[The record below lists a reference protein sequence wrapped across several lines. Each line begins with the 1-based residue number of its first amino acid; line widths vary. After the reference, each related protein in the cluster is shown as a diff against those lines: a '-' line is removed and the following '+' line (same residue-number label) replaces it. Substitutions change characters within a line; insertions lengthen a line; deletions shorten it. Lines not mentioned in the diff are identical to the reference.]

1 MVKPMLSAKQKEL
14 FNILLR
20 QQQKCTVEQYASM
33 LNVSKRTVYSYLD
46 LLEPELTQRGY
57 QLIRSPGQGVE
68 VIKGKSINDETDEET
83 DLFSI
88 ENRRME
94 MIYRILLKQEQVP
107 FQTFCDEF
115 YVSESSIRKD
125 IAYMNQML
133 GNPEHLRFNI
143 SHKEIIVS
151 GEVNERTTCE
161 ALIRLNEGFLIGN
174 DWQSKLIHLA
184 SLYDIKIIE
193 TVMSLVTDY
202 IHDVKI
208 NLAEHY
214 MVNIASVLIVLAS
227 MAAEGRHIQ
236 DVDNLLDYDR
246 IRFLPNQI
254 LAKQFLG
261 TLADQL
267 ALTFSEGD
275 SQFLVEY
282 LVADRIQIH
291 NFEKIV
297 DADRVIF
304 EKILK
309 KMEMLIYVDFSSN
322 EDYRNNLLLHL
333 NAMAFRLRKGLKL
346 KNDLLRQIKKE
357 FEMLFNLTWV
367 VLESE
372 ADALHIRISEDEV
385 GFLVIHFQNFIDQ
398 QQRTK
403 RILLICPQGIATSE
417 MILNRLRMVLP
428 AFNAIETASTSKAY
442 RCNLDSIDF
451 VVSTVDVEDIHK
463 PVVRVSPVIT
473 DEDLRNIM
481 SFYQQ
486 QILQPS
492 RHERKELKL
501 LTLMQYIKSDFI
513 IEGDAENKEEI
524 ILNMAAK
531 LQMAG
536 YVNEGYGQTML
547 NRETNGSTDNIYQI
561 ALPHGDIKLVNKT
574 IISFYLLKTAKKWK
588 NHVVKLV
595 IFFNIAEN
603 DLTISKK
610 ILDDL
615 YSFIKS
621 QKLAEI
627 LKQNCDKRSIEEL
640 LGIGEIYD

>member
-1 MVKPMLSAKQKEL
+1 MVNSMLSTKQKEL
-14 FNILLR
+14 LNILLC
-20 QQQKCTVEQYASM
+20 QQQKSTVEQYAKM

-46 LLEPELTQRGY
+46 LLESELTQRGY

-68 VIKGKSINDETDEET
+68 VIKGKSTNDETDEET
-83 DLFSI
+83 DIFSI

-94 MIYRILLKQEQVP
+94 LIYRILLKQEKVP
-107 FQTFCDEF
+107 FQAFCDEF
-115 YVSESSIRKD
+115 FVSESSIRKD
-125 IAYMNQML
+125 ILILNQML
-133 GNPEHLRFNI
+133 SNPEHVRFTI

-151 GEVNERTTCE
+151 GDVNALTTCE

-174 DWQSKLIHLA
+174 DFHHKLEHLTL
-184 SLYDIKIIE
+184 LYDSKIIE
-193 TVMSLVTDY
+193 TVVNLVSGY

-214 MVNIASVLIVLAS
+214 MTNIASVLIVLAS
-227 MAAEGRHIQ
+227 MAAKGRHIQ
-236 DVDNLLDYDR
+236 DADNLLDYDR

-254 LAKQFLG
+254 LAKQFLS

-267 ALTFSEGD
+267 DLTFSEGD

-291 NFEKIV
+291 NFEKID
-297 DADRVIF
+297 DADRMIF
-304 EKILK
+304 EKILQ

-322 EDYRNNLLLHL
+322 EEYRNNLLLHL
-333 NAMAFRLRKGLKL
+333 NAMTFRLRKGLKL

-428 AFNAIETASTSKAY
+428 AFNAIETASTSKAL

-486 QILQPS
+486 QILQPP
-492 RHERKELKL
+492 RCERAELKL
-501 LTLMQYIKSDFI
+501 STLRQYMKSEFI
-513 IEGDAENKEEI
+513 VEGDADSKEEI
-524 ILNMAAK
+524 ILNMASK
-531 LQMAG
+531 LQAAG
-536 YVNEGYGQTML
+536 YVKEGYAQSML
-547 NRETNGSTDNIYQI
+547 NRETIGSTDNIYQI

-574 IISFYLLKTAKKWK
+574 IISFYLLKNARKWK
-588 NHVVKLV
+588 NHMVKLV
-595 IFFNIAEN
+595 IFFNIAES

-615 YSFIKS
+615 YCFIRS
-621 QKLAEI
+621 HQLAER
-627 LKQNCDKRSIEEL
+627 LKLKSDKQSIEEL

>member
-125 IAYMNQML
+125 IVYLNQML

-214 MVNIASVLIVLAS
+214 MVNIASVLIVLTS

-297 DADRVIF
+297 DADRIIF

>member
-125 IAYMNQML
+125 IVYLNQML

-214 MVNIASVLIVLAS
+214 MVNIASVLIVLTS

-267 ALTFSEGD
+267 SLTFSEGD

>member
-1 MVKPMLSAKQKEL
+1 MLSAKQKEL
-14 FNILLR
+14 LNILLC
-20 QQQKCTVEQYASM
+20 QQQKSTVEQYASM

-46 LLEPELTQRGY
+46 LLEGELTQRGF

-94 MIYRILLKQEQVP
+94 LVYRVLLKQERVP

-125 IAYMNQML
+125 IVILNQML
-133 GNPEHLRFNI
+133 CNPEHVRFNI
-143 SHKEIIVS
+143 SHKEIIIS
-151 GEVNERTTCE
+151 GEVNEKTTCE

-174 DWQSKLIHLA
+174 EWQSKLIHLA
-184 SLYDIKIIE
+184 GLYDRKIIE
-193 TVMSLVTDY
+193 IVMKLVSDY

-214 MVNIASVLIVLAS
+214 MTNIASVLIVLTS
-227 MAAEGRHIQ
+227 MATAGRHIQ

-267 ALTFSEGD
+267 DLTFSEGD
-275 SQFLVEY
+275 SAFLVEY

-297 DADRVIF
+297 DADRMIF

-322 EDYRNNLLLHL
+322 EEYRNNLLLHL
-333 NAMAFRLRKGLKL
+333 NAMTFRLRKGLKL

-428 AFNAIETASTSKAY
+428 AFNAIETASTSKAL
-442 RCNLDSIDF
+442 RCNLNSIDF

-492 RHERKELKL
+492 RYERAELKL
-501 LTLMQYIKSDFI
+501 MTLMQYLDSNFI
-513 IEGDAENKEEI
+513 IEGDADNKEDI
-524 ILNMAAK
+524 ILNMGAM
-531 LQMAG
+531 LQAAG
-536 YVNEGYGQTML
+536 YVKEGYAQSML
-547 NRETNGSTDNIYQI
+547 NRETIGSTDNIYQI

-574 IISFYLLKTAKKWK
+574 IISFYLLRNAKKWK
-588 NHVVKLV
+588 NHIVKLV
-595 IFFNIAEN
+595 IFFNIAED

-621 QKLAEI
+621 QRLAEI
-627 LKQNCDKRSIEEL
+627 MKQNCDKQSIEEL

>member
-14 FNILLR
+14 LNILLR

-214 MVNIASVLIVLAS
+214 MVNIASVLIVLTS

-267 ALTFSEGD
+267 SLTFSEGD

>member
-1 MVKPMLSAKQKEL
+1 MVKLMLSAKQKEL
-14 FNILLR
+14 LNILLR

-46 LLEPELTQRGY
+46 LLEGELTQRGF

-94 MIYRILLKQEQVP
+94 LVYRVLLKQERVP

-125 IAYMNQML
+125 IVILNQML
-133 GNPEHLRFNI
+133 FNPEHVRFNI
-143 SHKEIIVS
+143 SHKEIIIS
-151 GEVNERTTCE
+151 GEVNEKTTCE

-184 SLYDIKIIE
+184 GLYDRKIIE
-193 TVMSLVTDY
+193 IVMKLVSDY

-214 MVNIASVLIVLAS
+214 MTNIASVLIVLTS
-227 MAAEGRHIQ
+227 MATAGRHIQ

-267 ALTFSEGD
+267 DLTFSEGD
-275 SQFLVEY
+275 SAFLVEY

-297 DADRVIF
+297 DADRMIF

-322 EDYRNNLLLHL
+322 EEYRNNLLLHL
-333 NAMAFRLRKGLKL
+333 NAMTFRLRKGLKL

-492 RHERKELKL
+492 RYERAELKL
-501 LTLMQYIKSDFI
+501 MTLMQYLDSNFI
-513 IEGDAENKEEI
+513 IEGDADNKEDI
-524 ILNMAAK
+524 ILNMGAM
-531 LQMAG
+531 LQAAG
-536 YVNEGYGQTML
+536 YVKEGYAQSML
-547 NRETNGSTDNIYQI
+547 NRETIGSTDNIYQI

-574 IISFYLLKTAKKWK
+574 IISFYLLRNAKKWK
-588 NHVVKLV
+588 NHIVKLV

-610 ILDDL
+610 ILDNL

-621 QKLAEI
+621 QRLAEI
-627 LKQNCDKRSIEEL
+627 IKQNCDKQSIEEL

>member
-151 GEVNERTTCE
+151 GEVNERMTCE

-214 MVNIASVLIVLAS
+214 MVNIASVLIVLTS

-297 DADRVIF
+297 DADRIIF

>member
-1 MVKPMLSAKQKEL
+1 MVKLMLSAKQKEL
-14 FNILLR
+14 LNILLR
-20 QQQKCTVEQYASM
+20 QQQKSTVEQYASM

-46 LLEPELTQRGY
+46 LLEGELTQRGF

-94 MIYRILLKQEQVP
+94 LVYRVLLKQERVS

-125 IAYMNQML
+125 IVILNQML
-133 GNPEHLRFNI
+133 CNPEHVRFNI
-143 SHKEIIVS
+143 SHKEIIIS
-151 GEVNERTTCE
+151 GEVNEKTTCE

-184 SLYDIKIIE
+184 GLYDRKIIE
-193 TVMSLVTDY
+193 IVMKLVSDY

-214 MVNIASVLIVLAS
+214 MTNIASVLIVLTS
-227 MAAEGRHIQ
+227 MATAGRHIQ

-267 ALTFSEGD
+267 DLTFSEGD
-275 SQFLVEY
+275 SAFLVEY

-297 DADRVIF
+297 DADRMIF

-322 EDYRNNLLLHL
+322 EEYRNNLLLHL
-333 NAMAFRLRKGLKL
+333 NAMTFRLRKGLKL

-428 AFNAIETASTSKAY
+428 AFNAIETASTSKAL

-492 RHERKELKL
+492 RYERAELKL
-501 LTLMQYIKSDFI
+501 MTLMQYLDSNFI
-513 IEGDAENKEEI
+513 IEGDADNKEDI
-524 ILNMAAK
+524 ILNMGAM
-531 LQMAG
+531 LQAAG
-536 YVNEGYGQTML
+536 YVKDGYAQSML
-547 NRETNGSTDNIYQI
+547 NRETIGSTDNIYQI

-574 IISFYLLKTAKKWK
+574 IISFYLLRNAKKWK
-588 NHVVKLV
+588 NHTVKLV

-610 ILDDL
+610 ILDNL

-621 QKLAEI
+621 QRLAEI
-627 LKQNCDKRSIEEL
+627 IKQNCDKQSIEEL

>member
-14 FNILLR
+14 LNILLR

-125 IAYMNQML
+125 IVYLNQML

-214 MVNIASVLIVLAS
+214 MVNIASVLIVLTS

-297 DADRVIF
+297 DADRIIF

-501 LTLMQYIKSDFI
+501 LTLMQYIKSDFV

>member
-1 MVKPMLSAKQKEL
+1 MLSAKQKEL
-14 FNILLR
+14 LNILLC
-20 QQQKCTVEQYASM
+20 QQQKSTVEQYASM

-46 LLEPELTQRGY
+46 LLEGELTQRGF

-94 MIYRILLKQEQVP
+94 LVYRVLLKQERVP

-125 IAYMNQML
+125 IVILNQML
-133 GNPEHLRFNI
+133 CNPEHVRFNI
-143 SHKEIIVS
+143 SHKEIIIS
-151 GEVNERTTCE
+151 GEVNEKTTCE

-174 DWQSKLIHLA
+174 DWQSKLIPLA
-184 SLYDIKIIE
+184 GLYDRKIIE
-193 TVMSLVTDY
+193 IVMKLVSDY

-214 MVNIASVLIVLAS
+214 MTNIASVLIVLTS
-227 MAAEGRHIQ
+227 MATAGRHIQ

-267 ALTFSEGD
+267 DLTFSEGD
-275 SQFLVEY
+275 SAFLVEY

-297 DADRVIF
+297 DADRMIF

-322 EDYRNNLLLHL
+322 EEYRNNLLLHL
-333 NAMAFRLRKGLKL
+333 NAMTFRLRKGLKL

-428 AFNAIETASTSKAY
+428 AFNAIETASTSKAL
-442 RCNLDSIDF
+442 RCNLNSIDF

-492 RHERKELKL
+492 RYERAELKL
-501 LTLMQYIKSDFI
+501 MTLMQYLDSNFI
-513 IEGDAENKEEI
+513 IEGDADNKEDI
-524 ILNMAAK
+524 ILNMGAM
-531 LQMAG
+531 LQAAG
-536 YVNEGYGQTML
+536 YVKEGYAQSML
-547 NRETNGSTDNIYQI
+547 NRETIGSTDNIYQI

-574 IISFYLLKTAKKWK
+574 IISFYLLRNAKKWK
-588 NHVVKLV
+588 NHIVKLV

-621 QKLAEI
+621 QRLAEI
-627 LKQNCDKRSIEEL
+627 IKQNCDKQSIEEL

>member
-1 MVKPMLSAKQKEL
+1 MLSAKQKEL
-14 FNILLR
+14 LNILLC
-20 QQQKCTVEQYASM
+20 QQQKSTVEQYASM

-46 LLEPELTQRGY
+46 LLEGELTQRGF

-94 MIYRILLKQEQVP
+94 LVYRVLLKQERVP

-125 IAYMNQML
+125 IVILNQML
-133 GNPEHLRFNI
+133 CNPEHVRFNI
-143 SHKEIIVS
+143 SHKEIIIS
-151 GEVNERTTCE
+151 GEVNEKTTCE

-184 SLYDIKIIE
+184 GLYDRKIIE
-193 TVMSLVTDY
+193 IVMKLVSDY

-214 MVNIASVLIVLAS
+214 MTNIASVLIVLTS
-227 MAAEGRHIQ
+227 MATAGRHIQ

-267 ALTFSEGD
+267 DLTFSEGD
-275 SQFLVEY
+275 SAFLVEY

-297 DADRVIF
+297 DADRMIF

-322 EDYRNNLLLHL
+322 EEYRNNLLLHL
-333 NAMAFRLRKGLKL
+333 NAMTFRLRKGLKL

-428 AFNAIETASTSKAY
+428 AFNAIETASTSKAL
-442 RCNLDSIDF
+442 RCNLNSIDF

-492 RHERKELKL
+492 RYERAELKL
-501 LTLMQYIKSDFI
+501 MTLMQYLDSNFI
-513 IEGDAENKEEI
+513 IEGDADNKEDI
-524 ILNMAAK
+524 ILNMGAM
-531 LQMAG
+531 LQAAG
-536 YVNEGYGQTML
+536 YIKDGYAQSML
-547 NRETNGSTDNIYQI
+547 NRETIGSTDNIYQI

-574 IISFYLLKTAKKWK
+574 IISFYLLRNAKKWK
-588 NHVVKLV
+588 NHIVKLV

-621 QKLAEI
+621 QRLAEI
-627 LKQNCDKRSIEEL
+627 IKQNCDKQSIEEL

>member
-1 MVKPMLSAKQKEL
+1 MLSAKQKEL
-14 FNILLR
+14 LNILLC
-20 QQQKCTVEQYASM
+20 QQQKSTVEQYASM

-46 LLEPELTQRGY
+46 LLEGELTQRGF

-94 MIYRILLKQEQVP
+94 LVFRVLLKQERVP

-125 IAYMNQML
+125 IVILNQML
-133 GNPEHLRFNI
+133 CNPEHVRFNI
-143 SHKEIIVS
+143 SHKEIIIS
-151 GEVNERTTCE
+151 GEVNEKTTCE

-184 SLYDIKIIE
+184 GLYDRKIIE
-193 TVMSLVTDY
+193 IVMKLVSDY

-214 MVNIASVLIVLAS
+214 MTNIASVLIVLTS
-227 MAAEGRHIQ
+227 MATEGRHIQ

-267 ALTFSEGD
+267 DLTFSEGD
-275 SQFLVEY
+275 SAFLVEY

-297 DADRVIF
+297 DADRMIF

-322 EDYRNNLLLHL
+322 EEYRNNLLLHL
-333 NAMAFRLRKGLKL
+333 NAMTFRLRKGLKL

-428 AFNAIETASTSKAY
+428 AFNAIETASTSKAL
-442 RCNLDSIDF
+442 RCNLNSIDF

-492 RHERKELKL
+492 RYERAELKL
-501 LTLMQYIKSDFI
+501 MTLMQYLDSNFI
-513 IEGDAENKEEI
+513 IEGDADNKEDI
-524 ILNMAAK
+524 ILNMGAM
-531 LQMAG
+531 LQAAG
-536 YVNEGYGQTML
+536 YVKEGYAQSML
-547 NRETNGSTDNIYQI
+547 NRETIGSTDNIYQI

-574 IISFYLLKTAKKWK
+574 IISFYLLRNAKKWK
-588 NHVVKLV
+588 NHIVKLV

-621 QKLAEI
+621 QRLAEI
-627 LKQNCDKRSIEEL
+627 MKQNCDKQSIEEL

>member
-14 FNILLR
+14 LNILLH

-125 IAYMNQML
+125 IVYLNQML

-214 MVNIASVLIVLAS
+214 MVNIASVLIVLTS

-267 ALTFSEGD
+267 SLTFSEGD

-297 DADRVIF
+297 DADRIIF

>member
-14 FNILLR
+14 LNILLR

-125 IAYMNQML
+125 IVYMNQML

-161 ALIRLNEGFLIGN
+161 ALIHLNEGFLIGN

-214 MVNIASVLIVLAS
+214 MVNISSVLIVLTS

-297 DADRVIF
+297 DADRIIF

-501 LTLMQYIKSDFI
+501 LTLMQYIKSDFV

>member
-1 MVKPMLSAKQKEL
+1 MLSAKQKEL

-20 QQQKCTVEQYASM
+20 QQQKCTVEQYANM

-46 LLEPELTQRGY
+46 QLEPELTQRGY

-68 VIKGKSINDETDEET
+68 VIKGKRANDEADEET

-125 IAYMNQML
+125 IMILNQML
-133 GNPEHLRFNI
+133 GNPEHMRFNI
-143 SHKEIIVS
+143 SHKEIIIS
-151 GEVNERTTCE
+151 GEVNEKTTCE

-174 DWQSKLIHLA
+174 DWQSKLTHLA
-184 SLYDIKIIE
+184 GLYDIKIIE
-193 TVMSLVTDY
+193 TVMKLVSDY

-214 MVNIASVLIVLAS
+214 MTNIASVLIVLTS
-227 MAAEGRHIQ
+227 MAAQNRHIQ
-236 DVDNLLDYDR
+236 NADNLLDYDR

-254 LAKQFLG
+254 LAKQFLA
-261 TLADQL
+261 TLADQFDL
-267 ALTFSEGD
+267 IFSEGD

-291 NFEKIV
+291 NFEKIME
-297 DADRVIF
+297 ADRIIF

-322 EDYRNNLLLHL
+322 EEYQNNLLLHL
-333 NAMAFRLRKGLKL
+333 NAMTFRLRKGLKL

-372 ADALHIRISEDEV
+372 ADALHIHISEDEV

-428 AFNAIETASTSKAY
+428 AFNAIETASTSKAL

-492 RHERKELKL
+492 RYGRTELKFT
-501 LTLMQYIKSDFI
+501 TLMQYLKSEFI
-513 IEGDAENKEEI
+513 IEGDADNKEEI
-524 ILNMAAK
+524 IVNMAAR
-531 LQMAG
+531 LQRAG
-536 YVNEGYGQTML
+536 YVKEGYAQTML

-574 IISFYLLKTAKKWK
+574 IISFYLLKNAKKWK

-621 QKLAEI
+621 QRLAEA
-627 LKQNCDKRSIEEL
+627 LKQNCDKQSIEEL

>member
-1 MVKPMLSAKQKEL
+1 MVNSMLSAKQKEL
-14 FNILLR
+14 LNILLC
-20 QQQKCTVEQYASM
+20 QQQKSTVEQYAKM

-46 LLEPELTQRGY
+46 LLESELTQRGY

-68 VIKGKSINDETDEET
+68 VIKGKSTNDETDEET
-83 DLFSI
+83 DIFSI

-94 MIYRILLKQEQVP
+94 LIYRILLKQEKVP
-107 FQTFCDEF
+107 FQAFCDEF
-115 YVSESSIRKD
+115 FVSESSIRKD
-125 IAYMNQML
+125 ILILNQML
-133 GNPEHLRFNI
+133 SNPEHVRFTI

-151 GEVNERTTCE
+151 GDVNALTTCE

-174 DWQSKLIHLA
+174 DFHHKLEHLTL
-184 SLYDIKIIE
+184 LYDSKIIE
-193 TVMSLVTDY
+193 TVVTLVSGY

-214 MVNIASVLIVLAS
+214 MTNIASVLIVLAS
-227 MAAEGRHIQ
+227 MAAKGRHIQ
-236 DVDNLLDYDR
+236 DADNLLDYDR

-254 LAKQFLG
+254 LAKQFLS

-267 ALTFSEGD
+267 DVTFSEGD

-291 NFEKIV
+291 NFEKID
-297 DADRVIF
+297 DADRMIF
-304 EKILK
+304 EKILQ

-322 EDYRNNLLLHL
+322 EEYRNNLLLHL
-333 NAMAFRLRKGLKL
+333 NAMTFRLRKGLKL

-428 AFNAIETASTSKAY
+428 AFNAIETASTSKAL

-486 QILQPS
+486 QILQPP
-492 RHERKELKL
+492 RCERAELKL
-501 LTLMQYIKSDFI
+501 PTLRQYMKSEFI
-513 IEGDAENKEEI
+513 VEGDADSKEEI
-524 ILNMAAK
+524 ILNMASK
-531 LQMAG
+531 LQTTG
-536 YVNEGYGQTML
+536 YVKEGYAQSML
-547 NRETNGSTDNIYQI
+547 NRETIGSTDNIYQI

-574 IISFYLLKTAKKWK
+574 IISFYLLKNARKWK
-588 NHVVKLV
+588 NHMVKLV
-595 IFFNIAEN
+595 IFFNIAES

-615 YSFIKS
+615 YCFIRS
-621 QKLAEI
+621 HQLAER
-627 LKQNCDKRSIEEL
+627 LKLKSDKQSIEEL

>member
-1 MVKPMLSAKQKEL
+1 MVNSMLSTKQKEL
-14 FNILLR
+14 LNILLC
-20 QQQKCTVEQYASM
+20 QQQKSTVEQYAKM

-46 LLEPELTQRGY
+46 LLESELTQRGY

-68 VIKGKSINDETDEET
+68 VIKGKSTNDETDEET
-83 DLFSI
+83 DIFSI

-94 MIYRILLKQEQVP
+94 LIYRILLKQEKVP
-107 FQTFCDEF
+107 FQAFCDEF
-115 YVSESSIRKD
+115 FVSESSIRKD
-125 IAYMNQML
+125 ILILNQML
-133 GNPEHLRFNI
+133 SNPEHVRFTI

-151 GEVNERTTCE
+151 GDVNALTTCE

-174 DWQSKLIHLA
+174 DFHHKLEHLTL
-184 SLYDIKIIE
+184 LYDSKIIE
-193 TVMSLVTDY
+193 TVVNLVSGY

-214 MVNIASVLIVLAS
+214 MTNIASVLIVLAS
-227 MAAEGRHIQ
+227 MAAKGRHIQ
-236 DVDNLLDYDR
+236 DADNLLDYDR

-254 LAKQFLG
+254 LAKQFLS

-267 ALTFSEGD
+267 DLTFSEGD

-291 NFEKIV
+291 NFEKID
-297 DADRVIF
+297 DADRMIF
-304 EKILK
+304 EKILQ

-322 EDYRNNLLLHL
+322 EEYRNNLLLHL
-333 NAMAFRLRKGLKL
+333 NAMTFRLRKGLKL

-428 AFNAIETASTSKAY
+428 AFNAIETASTSKAL

-486 QILQPS
+486 QILQPP
-492 RHERKELKL
+492 RCERAELKL
-501 LTLMQYIKSDFI
+501 PTLRQYMKSEFI
-513 IEGDAENKEEI
+513 VEGDADSKEEI
-524 ILNMAAK
+524 ILNMASK
-531 LQMAG
+531 LQTTG
-536 YVNEGYGQTML
+536 YVKEGYAQSML
-547 NRETNGSTDNIYQI
+547 NRETIGSTDNIYQI

-574 IISFYLLKTAKKWK
+574 IISFYLLKNARKWK
-588 NHVVKLV
+588 NHMVKLV
-595 IFFNIAEN
+595 IFFNIAES

-615 YSFIKS
+615 YCFIRS
-621 QKLAEI
+621 HQLAER
-627 LKQNCDKRSIEEL
+627 LKLKSDKQSIEEL

>member
-1 MVKPMLSAKQKEL
+1 MLSAKQKEL
-14 FNILLR
+14 LNILLC
-20 QQQKCTVEQYASM
+20 QQQKSTVEQYASM

-46 LLEPELTQRGY
+46 LLEGELTQRGF

-94 MIYRILLKQEQVP
+94 LVYRVLLKQERVP

-125 IAYMNQML
+125 IVILNQML
-133 GNPEHLRFNI
+133 CNPEHVRFNI
-143 SHKEIIVS
+143 SHKEIIIS
-151 GEVNERTTCE
+151 GEVNEKTTCE

-184 SLYDIKIIE
+184 GLYDRKIIE
-193 TVMSLVTDY
+193 TVMKLVSDY

-214 MVNIASVLIVLAS
+214 MTNIASVLIVLTS
-227 MAAEGRHIQ
+227 MATAGRHIQ

-267 ALTFSEGD
+267 DLTFSEGD
-275 SQFLVEY
+275 SAFLVEY

-297 DADRVIF
+297 DADRMIF

-322 EDYRNNLLLHL
+322 EEYQNNLLLHL
-333 NAMAFRLRKGLKL
+333 NAMTFRLRKGLKL

-428 AFNAIETASTSKAY
+428 AFNAIETASTSKAL
-442 RCNLDSIDF
+442 RCNLNSIDF

-492 RHERKELKL
+492 RYERAELKL
-501 LTLMQYIKSDFI
+501 MTLMQYLDSNFI
-513 IEGDAENKEEI
+513 IEGDADNKEDI
-524 ILNMAAK
+524 ILNMGAM
-531 LQMAG
+531 LQAAG
-536 YVNEGYGQTML
+536 YVKEGYAQSML
-547 NRETNGSTDNIYQI
+547 NRETIGSTDNIYQI

-574 IISFYLLKTAKKWK
+574 IISFYLLRNAKKWK
-588 NHVVKLV
+588 NHIVKLV

-621 QKLAEI
+621 QRLAEI
-627 LKQNCDKRSIEEL
+627 MKQNCDKQSIEEL

>member
-1 MVKPMLSAKQKEL
+1 MVKLMLSAKQKEL
-14 FNILLR
+14 LNILLR
-20 QQQKCTVEQYASM
+20 QQQKSTVEQYASM

-46 LLEPELTQRGY
+46 LLEGELTQRGF

-94 MIYRILLKQEQVP
+94 LVYRVLLKQERVP

-125 IAYMNQML
+125 IVILNQML
-133 GNPEHLRFNI
+133 CNPEHVRFNI
-143 SHKEIIVS
+143 SHKEIIIS
-151 GEVNERTTCE
+151 GEVNEKTTCE

-184 SLYDIKIIE
+184 GLYDRKIIE
-193 TVMSLVTDY
+193 IVMKLVSDY

-214 MVNIASVLIVLAS
+214 MTNIASVLIVLTS
-227 MAAEGRHIQ
+227 MATAGRHIQ

-267 ALTFSEGD
+267 DLTFSEGD
-275 SQFLVEY
+275 SAFLVEY

-297 DADRVIF
+297 DADRMIF

-322 EDYRNNLLLHL
+322 EEYRNNLLLHL
-333 NAMAFRLRKGLKL
+333 NAMTFRLRKGLKL

-492 RHERKELKL
+492 RYERAELKL
-501 LTLMQYIKSDFI
+501 MTLMQYLDSNFI
-513 IEGDAENKEEI
+513 IEGDADNKEDI
-524 ILNMAAK
+524 ILNMGAM
-531 LQMAG
+531 LQAAG
-536 YVNEGYGQTML
+536 YVKDGYAQSML
-547 NRETNGSTDNIYQI
+547 NRETIGSTDNIYQI

-574 IISFYLLKTAKKWK
+574 IISFYLLRNAKKWK
-588 NHVVKLV
+588 NHIVKLV

-621 QKLAEI
+621 QRLAEI
-627 LKQNCDKRSIEEL
+627 IKQNCDKQSIEEL